1 MVPKEQSN
9 VVETRLNSWHGNT
22 ESRRLKVTFA
32 HASIQLHHARAGD
45 PTYGAVAIAEQ
56 ALNSDSIVAN
66 GTKLDDVTE
75 DTYFARIGDFGY
87 ETLVVEDKHA
97 LSVVG

>member
-9 VVETRLNSWHGNT
+9 AVETRLNSWHGDT
-22 ESRRLKVTFA
+22 DSRRLKVTFA

-45 PTYGAVAIAEQ
+45 PTYGAVAIADQ

-66 GTKLDDVTE
+66 SSELDDVTE
-75 DTYFARIGDFGY
+75 YTYFARIGDFGY